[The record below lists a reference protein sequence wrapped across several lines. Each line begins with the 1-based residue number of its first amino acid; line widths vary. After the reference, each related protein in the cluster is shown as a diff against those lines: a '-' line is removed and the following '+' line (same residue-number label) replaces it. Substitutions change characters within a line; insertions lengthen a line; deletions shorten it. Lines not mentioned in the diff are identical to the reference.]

1 MISSTFGGFMTAKSG
16 LTASQ
21 KALDLTGHNITNLG
35 TTGYTRQRLD
45 QVSLNVSGRG
55 RYSSPFT
62 PNIGNGVIV
71 TGVSQLRDPF
81 LDLRFRNEVALASEQ
96 EAKLSV
102 LKDLEKILD
111 EVNKKGDTAMGN
123 GGIAAQLNDILG
135 KLRKY
140 SEDTSQKSNATMIK
154 SACQI
159 LTTLFNSYS
168 SRIDELQKNL
178 EYDLEKVDIPRV
190 NEILKGIQDLNR
202 EIKNSEVLGEGG
214 LELKD
219 KRNLLIDE
227 LSNFMKIDVR
237 YEPVQVSDSTY
248 IDKLHISL
256 VGKDGQ
262 KYEIINDNQ
271 RREFEVEKGKDGKW
285 NLSLGALSPA
295 NADLQGAITT
305 AKAALESA
313 QTVYKDRIQTFTNA
327 KTVYKGL
334 LDQMK
339 VHQDAL
345 TAATKVRTDAEK
357 KKTDAEKAYQAAL
370 GQNPKPPQ
378 AQLDQLKND
387 FQKAIED
394 LRAANKDYE
403 DKKRAVSNFAPQL
416 EGPKR
421 DYEAAIKNLDDPE
434 TPPQKGVDGNAVT
447 GSGLAKKKVETARK
461 NYADALDAIKIS
473 EAEGKPIASVN
484 NLLVDGLLK
493 GNLEM
498 LNSAGSYD
506 NPPNVI
512 FGIGHYRGMLDD
524 LANHFAT
531 EMNKANN
538 PPGITLDPPG
548 EHDLFTSSDG
558 GRITAKNICLTKGW
572 IDDTYGLTISAKPD
586 ATPTSN
592 DNIMHFV
599 SIMEQKMEYFAETNV
614 MSGITFDTPNSGIS
628 QSIRGMKNGDTIE
641 IDGKT
646 YTFNENADGSAGN
659 IFKDFN
665 TLNQAT
671 QRNGVTLTQQG
682 TTGNIATATTTNINL
697 EKRIKVNGQTV
708 ADLSH
713 INLGQLQHGDTIE
726 IDGKTFVYRN
736 SGTFDT
742 NGKPTNTDIG
752 GNGFNDLATLI
763 TAAEK
768 QGITITGDNTTGK
781 LTGVTKKGGEDVTP
795 QYDPKQPVSDT
806 NKPFISKTPSING
819 MQDGDKIT
827 INNKEFIFQAGANG
841 DDGQH
846 FQSME
851 ALINAAKVQGIEL
864 HGTKINGDKG
874 GEILS
879 ATIQN
884 PDVTFKGTFEEGYNN
899 IQTTLGINVQG
910 AQQQR
915 DSYYQLANSVA
926 EEREAVTGVSLDEE
940 AMNIMRYQQSY
951 GAAARLLTA
960 LDENLD
966 TLINRTGVVGR

>member
-16 LTASQ
+16 LFASQ

-35 TTGYTRQRLD
+35 TPGYTRQRLD

-55 RYSSPFT
+55 RYASPFT
-62 PNIGNGVIV
+62 PNIGNGAIV

-81 LDLRFRNEVALASEQ
+81 LDMRFRNEVSLASEQ
-96 EAKLSV
+96 EAKLGV

-111 EVNKKGDTAMGN
+111 EVKNQGDTAMGK
-123 GGIAAQLNDILG
+123 GGIAAQINDILG
-135 KLRKY
+135 KFRDFSK
-140 SEDTSQKSNATMIK
+140 DTSQKSNATMIK

-168 SRIDELQKNL
+168 SRIDEVQKNL
-178 EYDLEKVDIPRV
+178 EYDLEKVNIPRV
-190 NEILKGIQDLNR
+190 NEILKGIQDLNK
-202 EIKNSEVLGEGG
+202 EIKNCEILGDGG

-219 KRNLLIDE
+219 RRNLLIDE

-237 YEPVQVSDSTY
+237 YEPIQVSDSTY

-271 RREFEVEKGKDGKW
+271 RREFEIEKGNDGKW
-285 NLSLGALSPA
+285 NLSLGTLSPA
-295 NADLQGAITT
+295 NIDLQGSITT
-305 AKAALESA
+305 AKAALENA
-313 QTVYKDRIQTFTNA
+313 QKIYNNRIDTFTNA
-327 KTVYKGL
+327 KKAYKDL
-334 LDQMK
+334 LDEMDGYQN
-339 VHQDAL
+339 AL
-345 TAATKVRTDAEK
+345 KAAEK
-357 KKTDAEKAYQAAL
+357 TRNEAQKKRVDAEKAYKEAVA
-370 GQNPKPPQ
+370 QNKPKNE
-378 AQLDQLKND
+378 LEQLKAAFDTATND
-387 FQKAIED
+387 LQT
-394 LRAANKDYE
+394 AAKNYE
-403 DKKRAVSNFAPQL
+403 DKKRVVDGFAPKL

-421 DYEAAIKNLDDPE
+421 DYEAAIKNLDNPE
-434 TPPQKGVDGNAVT
+434 NPQQDGIDGTPVT
-447 GSGLAKKKVETARK
+447 GSGLAKKRLEDAKK
-461 NYADALDAIKIS
+461 NYANALDAIQQ
-473 EAEGKPIASVN
+473 AEKAEKPIKSVN

-506 NPPNVI
+506 NPPNAI
-512 FGIGHYRGMLDD
+512 HGIGHFKGMLDD

-538 PPGITLDPPG
+538 PAGIIFDPPG
-548 EHDLFTSSDG
+548 EHNLFASSDG
-558 GRITAKNICLTKGW
+558 GRITAKNICLAKGW
-572 IDDTYGLTISAKPD
+572 VDDSYGLTISAKPD

-592 DNIMHFV
+592 DNILHFI
-599 SIMEQKMEYFAETNV
+599 SIMEQKMDYYAETSV
-614 MSGITFDTPNSGIS
+614 MSGIIFNTPNSGIGE
-628 QSIRGMKNGDTIE
+628 SIKGMKNGDTIQ

-646 YTFNENADGSAGN
+646 YTFNDKADGSAGN
-659 IFKDFN
+659 IFKDFD
-665 TLNQAT
+665 TLNKAT
-671 QRNGVTLTQQG
+671 QRNGVTLTQDVNG
-682 TTGNIATATTTNINL
+682 KITNATTTNVNL
-697 EKRIKVNGQTV
+697 ADRIKVNGTVV

-713 INLGQLQHGDTIE
+713 INMNQLQHGDTIE

-736 SGTFDT
+736 SGTFGAD
-742 NGKPTNTDIG
+742 GKPTNTDIG
-752 GNGFNDLATLI
+752 DDGFNNVDTLI
-763 TAAEK
+763 AAAEK
-768 QGITITGDNTTGK
+768 QNITITGDNTTGK
-781 LTGVTKKGGEDVTP
+781 LTTVEKKAGENVTP
-795 QYDPKQPVSDT
+795 TFDPTKPIDDT
-806 NKPFISKTPSING
+806 NKPFVSKSPSING

-827 INNKEFIFQAGANG
+827 INGKEFIWQNTADGN
-841 DDGQH
+841 DGQH
-846 FQSME
+846 FGSME
-851 ALINAAKVQGIEL
+851 ALEKAAKAQGIEL
-864 HGTKINGDKG
+864 HGTPINGDKG

-899 IQTTLGINVQG
+899 IQSTLGIDVQG

-915 DSYYQLANSVA
+915 DSYYQLASSIE